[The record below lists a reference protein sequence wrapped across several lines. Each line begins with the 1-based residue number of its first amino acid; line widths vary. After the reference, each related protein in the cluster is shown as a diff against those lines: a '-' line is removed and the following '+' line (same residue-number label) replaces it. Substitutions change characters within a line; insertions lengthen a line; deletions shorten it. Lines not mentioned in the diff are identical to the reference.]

1 MTTGNNSDA
10 RERVLHA
17 AEGLFMERGYASV
30 TMQDIASTLG
40 IRQASLYYHAPG
52 GKEELFIEVM
62 ERGLLRHRDGLGG
75 AIRAAP
81 PDMRAAL
88 GAAASWLLS
97 QPPLDLMRIVR
108 SDMDAIDPG
117 EADRL
122 GGLLYASLLAPLAQL
137 FREAHARGESR
148 SASADLLAGSFLSVI
163 DSIWY
168 AASSFPVA
176 APMEAMAGEM
186 IDVFVRGLEP
196 EVV

>member
-1 MTTGNNSDA
+1 MAMSTNSDA

-62 ERGLLRHRDGLGG
+62 ERGLERHREGLGK
-75 AIRAAP
+75 AIMLAPSNLRAE
-81 PDMRAAL
+81 L
-88 GAAASWLLS
+88 AAAAAWLLS

-108 SDMDAIDPG
+108 SDMDAIDPK
-117 EADRL
+117 EAERL
-122 GGLLYASLLAPLAQL
+122 GGVLFVSLLAPLSKL
-137 FREAHARGESR
+137 FKDAHARGESR
-148 SASADLLAGSFLSVI
+148 SDSATLLAGSFLSVI

-168 AASSFPVA
+168 AASSFPTAKNMEHMA
-176 APMEAMAGEM
+176 AEM
-186 IDVFVRGLEP
+186 IEVFARGLD
-196 EVV
+196 V

>member
-1 MTTGNNSDA
+1 M
-10 RERVLHA
+10 
-17 AEGLFMERGYASV
+17 
-30 TMQDIASTLG
+30 
-40 IRQASLYYHAPG
+40 
-52 GKEELFIEVM
+52 
-62 ERGLLRHRDGLGG
+62 RD
-75 AIRAAP
+75 
-81 PDMRAAL
+81 
-88 GAAASWLLS
+88 
-97 QPPLDLMRIVR
+97 Q
-108 SDMDAIDPG
+108 
-117 EADRL
+117 
-122 GGLLYASLLAPLAQL
+122 LAQL